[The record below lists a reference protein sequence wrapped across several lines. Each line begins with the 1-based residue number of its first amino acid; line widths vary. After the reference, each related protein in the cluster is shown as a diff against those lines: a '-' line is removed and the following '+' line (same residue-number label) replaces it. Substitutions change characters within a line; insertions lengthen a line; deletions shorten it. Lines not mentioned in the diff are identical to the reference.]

1 MMTNI
6 GKSLLPEHEGQSLV
20 GAASAT
26 FIAVVIV
33 ASLFLGRDL
42 FVPLSLALLL
52 SFVLAPLVRLLQRFG
67 SPRGLAVMLV
77 VTIAFAALFGV
88 GTLMGRQ
95 LTQLAAELPRYEST
109 IRSKVQ
115 SLRGA
120 SAGDGTLE
128 RAADMLQSLG
138 KELEKPALGAPIPTA
153 ADAAGKPIHV
163 VVSAP
168 APGPLESLS
177 SLISPL
183 LHPLA
188 TTGLIIVFV
197 MFILVQRED
206 LRNKL
211 IKLGGSHDI
220 QRTTAALDDAALRLS
235 KLFLAQ
241 LGINSA
247 FGLIIGVGLWAI
259 GVPSYALWAILAA
272 ILRFVPYIGAAI
284 SAAFPLALAAAVD
297 PGWSMLILTG
307 LLFLVVEPVVGHGVE
322 PVLLGQS
329 TGLSPVA
336 VVLAAAFWTLLW
348 GPIGLVLATPLT
360 VCLVVL
366 GRHIERLSLIDV
378 LLGDRP
384 ALEPWEMLYQRLL
397 VADTSEAVEQAEE
410 FLKERS
416 YADYYD
422 GIVLKALGLA
432 QADLSGGSLTPERAE
447 VVRSAMVDLVSD
459 LQQEVEPPNLHEEP
473 SPETVAA
480 LEVTAGGSRAD
491 DTPVLAPDS
500 LTGRWTATCPV
511 LCVAGKTAVDE
522 AAAIVLADLLTKHG
536 LGARATGV
544 EVLTTTNILQLD
556 LSQTAMVCL
565 VSVGAR
571 HEAHLRNLVKRLR
584 RKQHS
589 LTIMIAVLGEEPQI
603 ATALQAATK
612 ADLSAADFRKAC
624 AACVSVAQSRTHEA
638 ADRPVLAKV

>member
-1 MMTNI
+1 MTNAGRPLI
-6 GKSLLPEHEGQSLV
+6 AENESQSLV

-52 SFVLAPLVRLLQRFG
+52 SFVLAPLVRHLQRFG
-67 SPRGLAVMLV
+67 SPRGLAVLLV
-77 VTIAFAALFGV
+77 VTIAFAALFVV

-95 LTQLAAELPRYEST
+95 LTQLAAELPSYEST
-109 IRSKVQ
+109 IRSKVK

-138 KELEKPALGAPIPTA
+138 KELERPAVGAAPATAA
-153 ADAAGKPIHV
+153 ADAAGKPIQV
-163 VVSAP
+163 VVSTP
-168 APGPLESLS
+168 SPGPLESLS

-188 TTGLIIVFV
+188 TTGLIVVFV
-197 MFILVQRED
+197 IFILVQRED

-220 QRTTAALDDAALRLS
+220 QRTTAALDDAAIRLS

-247 FGLIIGVGLWAI
+247 FGIIIGLGLWAI
-259 GVPSYALWAILAA
+259 GVPSYALWGILAA
-272 ILRFVPYIGAAI
+272 TLRFVPYIGAVI

-297 PGWSMLILTG
+297 PGWTMLILTG
-307 LLFLVVEPVVGHGVE
+307 LLFLVVEPIVGHGVE

-397 VADTSEAVEQAEE
+397 AADTSEAVEQAEE

-432 QADLSGGSLTPERAE
+432 QADLSVGSLTPKRAE
-447 VVRSAMVDLVSD
+447 VVRSATLDLVSD
-459 LQQEVEPPNLHEEP
+459 LQTDVEFLGEP
-473 SPETVAA
+473 SVETVAA
-480 LEVTAGGSRAD
+480 LEVTASQSHVDDIPMLSREN
-491 DTPVLAPDS
+491 
-500 LTGRWTATCPV
+500 LTGRWASICPV
-511 LCVAGKTAVDE
+511 LCVAAKTAVDE
-522 AAAIVLADLLTKHG
+522 AGSIVLADLLTKHG
-536 LGARATGV
+536 LVAQSAGMDA
-544 EVLTTTNILQLD
+544 LTTSNIPQLD
-556 LSQTAMVCL
+556 LSKTAMVCL
-565 VSVGAR
+565 VSVGAQ
-571 HEAHLRNLVKRLR
+571 HEARLRNLVKRLR
-584 RKQHS
+584 RKQHG
-589 LTIMIAVLGEEPQI
+589 LTIFLAVLGEEPQI
-603 ATALQAATK
+603 ATALQLASK
-612 ADLSAADFRKAC
+612 ADLSAADFRKSC
-624 AACVSVAQSRTHEA
+624 AGCV
-638 ADRPVLAKV
+638 VLAQLTTSNSAEPALSLETVG